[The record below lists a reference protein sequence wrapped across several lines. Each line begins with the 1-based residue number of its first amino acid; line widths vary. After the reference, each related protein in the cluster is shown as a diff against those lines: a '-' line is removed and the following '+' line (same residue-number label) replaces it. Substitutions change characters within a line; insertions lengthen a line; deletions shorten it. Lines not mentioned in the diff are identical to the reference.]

1 MLIAYIMNKLDPR
14 LKQQIEFLI
23 ELDKLKSVLRRTI
36 LSHEARRE
44 NSGEHSWHVTT
55 VALLF
60 QEYANEKVD
69 ILKVMKMLLIHDVV
83 EIDAGDVY
91 IYDKRSN
98 EGKVDREREAAERI
112 FGLLPDD
119 QRNELRDLWEE
130 FEAKETMEAKYAGA
144 CDRIIPLLH
153 NYYAKG
159 HSWKEH
165 GIEMTNVYEIN
176 QVIEHGSKSLWEVA
190 KDVIEASVKA
200 GYLKA

>member
-1 MLIAYIMNKLDPR
+1 MLLADIMNKLDPR

-44 NSGEHSWHVTT
+44 NSGEHSWHVTM

-91 IYDKRSN
+91 IYDKQSN

-165 GIEMTNVYEIN
+165 DIEMTNVYEMN

>member
-1 MLIAYIMNKLDPR
+1 MDKVNER

-36 LSHEARRE
+36 LSHEKRLE
-44 NSGEHSWHVTT
+44 NSGEHSWHVTV

-60 QEYANEKVD
+60 QEYANEAVD

-91 IYDKRSN
+91 IYDKQSN
-98 EGKVDREREAAERI
+98 EGKVDRERQAAERI

-119 QRNELRDLWEE
+119 QRDELRALWEE
-130 FEAKETMEAKYAGA
+130 FEAKQTMEAKYAGA

-153 NYYAKG
+153 NYFAKG

-165 GIEMTNVYEIN
+165 GIEMANVYEIN
-176 QVIEHGSKSLWEVA
+176 QVIEHGSKSLWELA
-190 KDVIEASVKA
+190 QEVIEDSVNQ
-200 GYLKA
+200 GYLAI

>member
-44 NSGEHSWHVTT
+44 NSGEHSWHVTM

-60 QEYANEKVD
+60 QEYANEEVD

-91 IYDKRSN
+91 IYDKQSN